1 MNQKY
6 IVCGVLVIMV
16 ILGWNAF
23 LIQRDKELFKVYDG
37 KPMVEKQELHK
48 MNKSR

>member
-6 IVCGVLVIMV
+6 FVYGVLVVMV

-23 LIQRDKELFKVYDG
+23 LIQRDKELFKVYDNG
-37 KPMVEKQELHK
+37 QRVEHRK
-48 MNKSR
+48 